1 MKVLVTEKISVEA
14 LNLLEDAGY
23 GVDVALGLSTDDL
36 VQVIP
41 EYSGLIV
48 RSATRVPREVI
59 EAATRLKIIGRAGI
73 GVDNIDVQAATEHGI
88 IVCNAPTSNVVSA
101 AEQTM
106 AMILSVA
113 RHTPQANLSMHSGKW
128 ERSKFVGTE
137 LYDKTL
143 AIFGLGRI
151 GSLVAERAAAFGMK
165 LIGYDPY
172 CSPERA
178 EHLGVTLYD
187 TIDEVLPLADFVT
200 IHLPKTRETIGMFG
214 PEQYAA
220 MKDGAYLINSAR
232 GSILNVDSLADFI
245 AAGKIAGVAIDV
257 YAKEPCTESPL
268 HEFDNVILTPHLG
281 AQTREAQKRAG
292 TQIANYVL
300 CGLEGRMVPTALN
313 MAPTPPE
320 VMEAVGPYIPAC
332 QMAGAVIAQ
341 LAREGISS
349 LKVMVNGPLA
359 SYDVH
364 VLATAALRA
373 IFSESS
379 DDPVNF
385 VNADYIAD
393 QRDVE
398 VVVDKDVASG
408 EYANTI
414 HLTARA
420 GEQVIEIS
428 VTISGPHQVPR
439 IVSILGHDLD
449 LIPSENVIMLRY
461 EDKPGKLGT
470 IGTITGSHDIN
481 ISTMQLSNSDADGTA
496 LVLMNV
502 DKPVPQPVR
511 DEIAEAVDLADAWYI
526 TLQTPGEP
534 GAFGRRG

>member
-1 MKVLVTEKISVEA
+1 MKVLATEKISVEA

-23 GVDVALGLSTDDL
+23 GVDVRMGLSTEEL
-36 VQVIP
+36 KQIIP

-48 RSATRVPREVI
+48 RGATRVPREVI
-59 EAATRLKIIGRAGI
+59 EAATRLKVIGRAGI
-73 GVDNIDVQAATEHGI
+73 GVDNIDMAAATEHGI

-106 AMILSVA
+106 ALMLSVA
-113 RHTPQANLSMHSGKW
+113 RNTPQANASMHAGKW
-128 ERSKFVGTE
+128 ERFDFIGTE
-137 LYDKTL
+137 LLDKTL
-143 AIFGLGRI
+143 AIIGLGRI

-178 EHLGVTLYD
+178 AHLGVTLYE
-187 TIDEVLPLADFVT
+187 TIDEVLPLADFIT
-200 IHLPKTRETIGMFG
+200 IHLPKTKETIGMFG

-220 MKDGAYLINSAR
+220 MKDGSYIINTAR

-245 AAGKIAGVAIDV
+245 AAGKLAGAAIDV
-257 YAKEPCTESPL
+257 YAKEPCTDSPL
-268 HEFDNVILTPHLG
+268 REFDNVILTPHLG
-281 AQTREAQKRAG
+281 AQTVEAQKRAG
-292 TQIANYVL
+292 VQIANYVL

-341 LAREGISS
+341 LAREGVSS
-349 LKVMVNGPLA
+349 LQVMVNGPLA
-359 SYDVH
+359 TYDVH

-373 IFSESS
+373 IFAESS

-398 VVVDKDVASG
+398 VTVDQDVASG

-420 GEQVIEIS
+420 GEQVIQIS
-428 VTISGPHQVPR
+428 VTISGPNQVPR
-439 IVSILGHDLD
+439 IVSILGHDID
-449 LIPSENVIMLRY
+449 LVPSENVMMLNY
-461 EDKPGKLGT
+461 PDQPGQLGT

-481 ISTMQLSNSDADGTA
+481 ISTMQLSNTGEDGNA
-496 LVLMNV
+496 LVLMNL
-502 DKPVPQPVR
+502 DKPVPEEVR
-511 DEIAEAVDLADAWYI
+511 AEIEQAVHPEDAWYL
-526 TLQTPGEP
+526 TLQDPN
-534 GAFGRRG
+534 GAFSED